1 MKTNVV
7 TLLLFCFA
15 VYLNAQFNYPATPV
29 KAVIDNY
36 NGVKI
41 TDNYRWLEDMKN
53 PEVTNWFKNQADFSK
68 NYIEKISGRDQ
79 LFNDMKY
86 LDELKDVDYYNVKK
100 SGNNYFYTKI
110 LRGEKVAK
118 LYMRDGSGNEI
129 LIFDPENYVA
139 GKTYEIQDFSTNID
153 GSILAMGLA
162 ESGAEIGESRF
173 IDIKTKKLLPDV
185 LTPVWG
191 GISSWTPDQ
200 KSVLYIKLQNAD
212 NTSNDMLRDMRAMQ
226 HVLGTATSKDIEI
239 ASRLKNPSLPIKPE
253 NWVSTYFSDD
263 YRYMFLDIGSV
274 QREQLVYYAPASEFG
289 KSSINWKP
297 FIGFDDEITDFS
309 IIGDKVFFLTHKNA
323 PNFKIGVTS
332 MSKPDFKNAK
342 IVVPEGKNLI
352 TRITATKNYLV
363 YRVANGMNIDLY
375 QIDGNSLALN
385 KIPLPQGS
393 NAMLPLNS
401 REGDEAVAV
410 NYGWLNPYV
419 FYNVQLKDNKVE
431 VSKLFN
437 TKAVY
442 PNQGEFVVKEIE
454 IKSYDGT
461 MVPLSIIYPK
471 NIKIDGSNS
480 LYLDGYGSYG
490 VSMFPYFSE
499 ANYALL
505 RQNVIVAVA
514 HVRGGG
520 EKGEAWHKAAF
531 KGTKE
536 NTWKDFIA
544 CADYLVN
551 NKYTSKDKLI
561 GSGMSAGGILIGNA
575 VAERPDLFAAI
586 IAEVGC
592 TNMLRMEIT
601 PNGPNQIPEFGA
613 LGNPE
618 ELKGLIAMDAQHK
631 IKENVKYPAVL
642 VRTGINDPRVI
653 PWMPAKFAATMQ
665 NSSTSGKP
673 VLFYV
678 DYENGHF
685 TQDKNVT
692 YRNYADM
699 YAFALAQTNHP
710 NFKYIK

>member
-1 MKTNVV
+1 MKTNVKI
-7 TLLLFCFA
+7 LFLCCGI
-15 VYLNAQFNYPATPV
+15 YLNAQYNYPSTPV

-36 NGVKI
+36 NGVNI
-41 TDNYRWLEDMKN
+41 TDNYRWLEDIKN
-53 PEVTNWFKNQADFSK
+53 PEVTDWFKKQADFSK
-68 NYIEKISGRDQ
+68 NYIEKIPGRDQ

-86 LDELKDVDYYNVKK
+86 LDELKSEEFYNAKK
-100 SGNNYFYTKI
+100 SGDNYFYTKI

-118 LYMRDGSGNEI
+118 LYMRDAAGKET
-129 LIFDPENYVA
+129 LIFDPEKYVA
-139 GKTYEIQDFSTNID
+139 GKTYEIQDFSPNKD

-173 IDIKTKKLLPDV
+173 IDIKTQKLFPDV
-185 LTPVWG
+185 LAPVWG
-191 GISSWTPDQ
+191 GISAWTPDQ
-200 KSVLYIKLQNAD
+200 KSVLYIKLQNKD
-212 NTSNDMLRDMRAMQ
+212 NTSNDMLRDMRSMQ
-226 HVLGTATSKDIEI
+226 HTLGTESGNDIEI

-253 NWVSTYFSDD
+253 NWIATYFTDD
-263 YRYMFLDIGSV
+263 YKLMFLAIGSV
-274 QREQLVYYAPASEFG
+274 KNEQLVYYASASEFG
-289 KSSINWKP
+289 SPVINWKP
-297 FIGFDDEITDFS
+297 FIEYNDEITNYEVV
-309 IIGDKVFFLTHKNA
+309 GNKVFFLTHKNA
-323 PNFKIGVTS
+323 PNFKIEVTDLN
-332 MSKPDFKNAK
+332 KPDFKNAK
-342 IVVPEGKNLI
+342 TVVPEGKNLI
-352 TRITATKNYLV
+352 SRMTATKNYLV
-363 YRVANGMNIDLY
+363 YGVANGMNTEIY
-375 QIDGNSLALN
+375 KVDGNNLQIS
-385 KIPLPQGS
+385 KMPLPQGS
-393 NAMLPLNS
+393 NAVLPLNS

-419 FYNVQLKDNKVE
+419 FYDLSLKDNTVA
-431 VSKLFN
+431 VSKIFN
-437 TKAVY
+437 SKTVY

-454 IKSYDGT
+454 IKSHDGT

-471 NIKIDGSNS
+471 NVKMDGSNS

-490 VSMFPYFSE
+490 VSIFPYFSE
-499 ANYALL
+499 TTYALL
-505 RQNVIVAVA
+505 RQNVIVAIA

-520 EKGEAWHKAAF
+520 EKGEAWHKAGY
-531 KGTKE
+531 KGTKQ

-544 CADYLVN
+544 CADYLVDQ
-551 NKYTSKDKLI
+551 KYTSKEKLI

-592 TNMLRMEIT
+592 TNMLRMETT

-613 LGNPE
+613 LGDPE
-618 ELKGLIAMDAQHK
+618 DLKGLIAMDAQHK

-642 VRTGINDPRVI
+642 VRTGMNDPRVI

-665 NSSTSGKP
+665 NNSTSGKP

-699 YAFALAQTNHP
+699 YAFALSQTNHP
-710 NFKYIK
+710 NFKYLK

>member
-1 MKTNVV
+1 MKTNFIS
-7 TLLLFCFA
+7 LLLVAFG
-15 VYLNAQFNYPATPV
+15 VYLNAQLAYPATPV

-36 NGVKI
+36 NGVQI

-53 PEVTNWFKNQADFSK
+53 PEVTTWFQKQADFSK

-79 LFNDMKY
+79 LYNDMKY
-86 LDELKDVDYYNVKK
+86 LDELKDSDYYNAKK
-100 SGNNYFYTKI
+100 SGSNYFYTKI
-110 LRGEKVAK
+110 LRGEKVAR
-118 LYMRDGSGNEI
+118 LYMRDSSGKET
-129 LIFDPENYVA
+129 LIFDPEKYVV
-139 GKTYEIQDFSTNID
+139 GKVYQIQDFSPNKG

-162 ESGAEIGESRF
+162 ESGSEVGETRF
-173 IDIKTKKLLPDV
+173 IDIKTQKLLPDV
-185 LTPVWG
+185 LAPVWG
-191 GISSWTPDQ
+191 GISGWTPDQ
-200 KSVLYIKLQNAD
+200 KSVLYVKLQNAD
-212 NTSNDMLRDMRAMQ
+212 NTSNDMLKDMRSMQ
-226 HVLGTATSKDIEI
+226 HVLGTAPSKDLEI
-239 ASRLKNPSLPIKPE
+239 ASRIKNPMLPIKPE
-253 NWVSTYFSDD
+253 NWVSVDFSDD
-263 YRYMFLDIGSV
+263 YKYMFLDIGSV
-274 QREQLVYYAPASEFG
+274 KSEQLVYFAPASEFG
-289 KSSINWKP
+289 SAAINWKP
-297 FIGFDDEITDFS
+297 FIEYNDEITNYEVV
-309 IIGDKVFFLTHKNA
+309 GDKVFFLSHKNA
-323 PNFKIGVTS
+323 PQFKIGVTE

-342 IVVPEGKNLI
+342 IIIPEGKNLI
-352 TRITATKNYLV
+352 TRLTATKNYLV
-363 YRVANGMNIDLY
+363 YGVANGMNTEIY
-375 QIDGNSLALN
+375 QVDGNSLAIN

-393 NAMLPLNS
+393 NAVLPLNS

-419 FYNVQLKDNKVE
+419 FYDLQLKENKIA

-437 TKAVY
+437 SKAVY
-442 PNQGEFVVKEIE
+442 PNKDEFMVKEIE
-454 IKSYDGT
+454 IKSHDGT

-471 NIKIDGSNS
+471 NIKMDGSNS
-480 LYLDGYGSYG
+480 LYLEGYGSYG
-490 VSMFPYFSE
+490 ISMFPYFSE
-499 ANYALL
+499 TIFALL

-520 EKGEAWHKAAF
+520 EKGEAWHKAAY
-531 KGTKE
+531 KNTKE

-544 CADYLVN
+544 CADYLVD
-551 NKYTSKDKLI
+551 NKYTSKEKLI

-592 TNMLRMEIT
+592 TNMLRMETT
-601 PNGPNQIPEFGA
+601 PNGPNQIPESGA

-642 VRTGINDPRVI
+642 VRTGMNDPRVI

-692 YRNYADM
+692 FRNYADM
-699 YAFALAQTNHP
+699 YAFALSQTNHP
-710 NFKYIK
+710 KFKYQD

>member
-1 MKTNVV
+1 M
-7 TLLLFCFA
+7 LLLCCGI
-15 VYLNAQFNYPATPV
+15 YLNAQYNYPSTPV

-36 NGVKI
+36 NGVNI

-53 PEVTNWFKNQADFSK
+53 PEVTDWFKKQADFSK

-86 LDELKDVDYYNVKK
+86 LDELKSEEFYNAKK
-100 SGNNYFYTKI
+100 SGDNYFYTKI

-118 LYMRDGSGNEI
+118 LYMRNSAGKEK
-129 LIFDPENYVA
+129 LIFDPEKYVA
-139 GKTYEIQDFSTNID
+139 GKTYEIQDFSPSKD

-173 IDIKTKKLLPDV
+173 IDIKTEKLLPDV
-185 LTPVWG
+185 LAPVWG
-191 GISSWTPDQ
+191 GISAWTPDQ
-200 KSVLYIKLQNAD
+200 KSVLYIKLQNKD
-212 NTSNDMLRDMRAMQ
+212 NTSNDMLRDMRSMK
-226 HVLGTATSKDIEI
+226 HTLGTESAKDVEI
-239 ASRLKNPSLPIKPE
+239 ASRMKNPSLPIKPE
-253 NWVSTYFSDD
+253 NWIATYFTDD
-263 YRYMFLDIGSV
+263 YKLMFLAIGSV
-274 QREQLVYYAPASEFG
+274 KNEQLVYYAPASEFG
-289 KSSINWKP
+289 SPVINWKP
-297 FIGFDDEITDFS
+297 FIEYNDEITNYEVV
-309 IIGDKVFFLTHKNA
+309 GNKVFFLTHKNA
-323 PNFKIGVTS
+323 PNFKIGVTDL
-332 MSKPDFKNAK
+332 SKPDFKNAK
-342 IVVPEGKNLI
+342 TVVPEGKNLI
-352 TRITATKNYLV
+352 ARLTATKNYLV
-363 YRVANGMNIDLY
+363 YGVANGMNTEIY
-375 QIDGNSLALN
+375 KVDGNNLQIS

-393 NAMLPLNS
+393 NAVLPLNS

-419 FYNVQLKDNKVE
+419 FYDLSLKDNKVA

-437 TKAVY
+437 SKTVY

-454 IKSYDGT
+454 IKSHDGT

-471 NIKIDGSNS
+471 NIKMDGSNS

-520 EKGEAWHKAAF
+520 EKGESWHKAAF

-536 NTWKDFIA
+536 NTWKDYIA

-592 TNMLRMEIT
+592 TNMLRMETT

-618 ELKGLIAMDAQHK
+618 DLKGLIAMDAQHK

-642 VRTGINDPRVI
+642 VRTGMNDPRVI

-665 NSSTSGKP
+665 NNSTSGKP

-699 YAFALAQTNHP
+699 YAFALSQTNHP
-710 NFKYIK
+710 NFKYLK

>member
-86 LDELKDVDYYNVKK
+86 LDELKDADYYNVKK

-226 HVLGTATSKDIEI
+226 HFLGTATSKDIEI

>member
-86 LDELKDVDYYNVKK
+86 LDELKDADYYNVKK

-162 ESGAEIGESRF
+162 ESGSEIGESRF

-226 HVLGTATSKDIEI
+226 HFLGTATSKDIEI

>member
-1 MKTNVV
+1 MKTNVIM
-7 TLLLFCFA
+7 LLLCCGI
-15 VYLNAQFNYPATPV
+15 YLNAQYNYPSTPM

-36 NGVKI
+36 NGVNI

-53 PEVTNWFKNQADFSK
+53 PEVTDWFKKQADFSK

-86 LDELKDVDYYNVKK
+86 LDELKSEEFYNAKK
-100 SGNNYFYTKI
+100 SGDNYFYTKI

-118 LYMRDGSGNEI
+118 LYMRDSAGKEK
-129 LIFDPENYVA
+129 LIFDPEKYVA
-139 GKTYEIQDFSTNID
+139 GKTFEIQDFSPNKD

-173 IDIKTKKLLPDV
+173 IDIKTQKLLPDV
-185 LTPVWG
+185 LAPVWG
-191 GISSWTPDQ
+191 GISAWTPDQ
-200 KSVLYIKLQNAD
+200 KSVMYIKLQNKD
-212 NTSNDMLRDMRAMQ
+212 NTSNEMLKDMRAMQ
-226 HVLGTATSKDIEI
+226 HTLGTESAKDVEI
-239 ASRLKNPSLPIKPE
+239 ASRMKNPSLPIKPE
-253 NWVSTYFSDD
+253 NWIATYFTDD
-263 YRYMFLDIGSV
+263 YKLMFLAIGSV
-274 QREQLVYYAPASEFG
+274 KNEQLVYYAPASEFG
-289 KSSINWKP
+289 SPVINWKP
-297 FIGFDDEITDFS
+297 FIEYNDEITNYEVV
-309 IIGDKVFFLTHKNA
+309 GNKVFFLTHKNA
-323 PNFKIGVTS
+323 PNFKIEVTDL
-332 MSKPDFKNAK
+332 SKPDFKNAK
-342 IVVPEGKNLI
+342 TVVPEGKNLI
-352 TRITATKNYLV
+352 TRVTATKNYLV
-363 YRVANGMNIDLY
+363 YGVANGMNTEIY
-375 QIDGNSLALN
+375 KVDGNNLQIS
-385 KIPLPQGS
+385 KMPLPQGS
-393 NAMLPLNS
+393 NAVLPLNS

-419 FYNVQLKDNKVE
+419 FYDLSLTDNKVT
-431 VSKLFN
+431 VSKMFN
-437 TKAVY
+437 SKTVY

-454 IKSYDGT
+454 IKSHDGT

-471 NIKIDGSNS
+471 NVKMDGSNS

-490 VSMFPYFSE
+490 VSIFPYFSE
-499 ANYALL
+499 ATYALL

-520 EKGEAWHKAAF
+520 EKGEAWHKGGY
-531 KGTKE
+531 KGTKQ

-544 CADYLVN
+544 CADYLVDQ
-551 NKYTSKDKLI
+551 KYTSKEKLI

-592 TNMLRMEIT
+592 TNMLRMETT

-613 LGNPE
+613 LGDPE
-618 ELKGLIAMDAQHK
+618 DLKGLIAMDAQHK

-642 VRTGINDPRVI
+642 VRTGMNDPRVI

-665 NSSTSGKP
+665 NNSTSGKP

-699 YAFALAQTNHP
+699 YAFALSQTNHP
-710 NFKYIK
+710 NFKYLK

>member
-1 MKTNVV
+1 MKTNVIM
-7 TLLLFCFA
+7 LLLCCGI
-15 VYLNAQFNYPATPV
+15 YLNAQYNYPSTPV

-36 NGVKI
+36 NGVNI

-53 PEVTNWFKNQADFSK
+53 PEVTDWFKKQADFSK

-86 LDELKDVDYYNVKK
+86 LDELKSEEFYNAKK
-100 SGNNYFYTKI
+100 SGDNYFYTKI

-118 LYMRDGSGNEI
+118 LYMRNSAGKEK
-129 LIFDPENYVA
+129 LIFDPEKYVA
-139 GKTYEIQDFSTNID
+139 GKTYEIQDFSPSKD

-173 IDIKTKKLLPDV
+173 IDIKTEKLLPDV
-185 LTPVWG
+185 LAPVWG
-191 GISSWTPDQ
+191 GISAWTPDQ
-200 KSVLYIKLQNAD
+200 KSVLYIKLQNKD
-212 NTSNDMLRDMRAMQ
+212 NTSNDMLRDMRSMK
-226 HVLGTATSKDIEI
+226 HTLGTESAKDVEI
-239 ASRLKNPSLPIKPE
+239 ASRMKNPSLPIKPE
-253 NWVSTYFSDD
+253 NWIATYFTDD
-263 YRYMFLDIGSV
+263 YKLMFLAIGSV
-274 QREQLVYYAPASEFG
+274 KNEQLVYYAPASEFG
-289 KSSINWKP
+289 SPVINWKP
-297 FIGFDDEITDFS
+297 FIEYNDEITNYEVV
-309 IIGDKVFFLTHKNA
+309 GNKVFFLTHKNA
-323 PNFKIGVTS
+323 PNFKIGVTDL
-332 MSKPDFKNAK
+332 SKPDFKNAK
-342 IVVPEGKNLI
+342 TVVPEGKNLI
-352 TRITATKNYLV
+352 ARLTATKNYLV
-363 YRVANGMNIDLY
+363 YGVANGMNTEIY
-375 QIDGNSLALN
+375 KVDGNNLQIS

-393 NAMLPLNS
+393 NAVLPLNS

-419 FYNVQLKDNKVE
+419 FYDLSLKDNKVA

-437 TKAVY
+437 SKTVY

-454 IKSYDGT
+454 IKSHDGT

-471 NIKIDGSNS
+471 NIKMDGSNS

-520 EKGEAWHKAAF
+520 EKGESWHKAAF

-536 NTWKDFIA
+536 NTWKDYIA

-592 TNMLRMEIT
+592 TNMLRMETT

-618 ELKGLIAMDAQHK
+618 DLKGLIAMDAQHK

-642 VRTGINDPRVI
+642 VRTGMNDPRVI

-665 NSSTSGKP
+665 NNSTSGKP

-699 YAFALAQTNHP
+699 YAFALSQTNHP
-710 NFKYIK
+710 NFKYLK